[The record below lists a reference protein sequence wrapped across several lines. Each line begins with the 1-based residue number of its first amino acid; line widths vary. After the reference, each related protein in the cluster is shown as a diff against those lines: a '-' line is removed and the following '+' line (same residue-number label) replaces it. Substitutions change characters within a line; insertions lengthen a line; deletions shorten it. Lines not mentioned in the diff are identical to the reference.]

1 MSQPT
6 AESDGL
12 SPLNNAARNIIL
24 DPDNLYRTLFY
35 VTTVFITLFVIFPFY
50 FLFVLAIT
58 PEAAVGEVRYLPIAF
73 DLGNFIET
81 LEVIPMHWYIFNSIV
96 VASIATSLVL
106 VIGSLA
112 GYAFGRLQFRGR
124 TGLLFLFLVI
134 TYFPGTTFLIPL
146 FQLFTGAVDVFGIP
160 SPDIFGTVWPL
171 VLPLSGITLPL
182 AIFILTV
189 FFSQIP
195 EGIEDAARV
204 EGDSRLGA
212 LYRVIIPLSAPGVA
226 TAAILTFILVY
237 NDFFFSVLLT
247 DGSIEN
253 WAPLVHGILG
263 YQETVVRGT
272 PQHLI
277 AAGSLLGLIPV
288 AILVFIGQKK
298 IVSGLTS
305 GALKE

>member
-1 MSQPT
+1 MASPT
-6 AESDGL
+6 TESDGIDQF
-12 SPLNNAARNIIL
+12 NTTIRNTIFN
-24 DPDNLYRTLFY
+24 PDRLYRTLFY
-35 VTTVFITLFVIFPFY
+35 VTTLFITLFVIFPFY

-58 PEAAVGEVRYLPIAF
+58 PEFGVGEVRYFPVAF
-73 DLGNFIET
+73 EFGNFVET
-81 LEVIPMHWYIFNSIV
+81 LELIPMHWYVFNSIA
-96 VASIATSLVL
+96 VASVATLLVL
-106 VIGSLA
+106 TIGSLA
-112 GYAFGRLQFRGR
+112 GYVFGRLQFRGR
-124 TGLLFLFLVI
+124 IPLLFLFLVI

-146 FQLFTGAVDVFGIP
+146 FRLFTGAVDVLGVQ
-160 SPDIFGTVWPL
+160 SPDVFGTIWPL

-182 AIFILTV
+182 AIFILTI

-195 EGIEDAARV
+195 DGIEDAARI

-212 LYRVIIPLSAPGVA
+212 LYRVIIPLSAPGFV
-226 TAAILTFILVY
+226 TAGILTFILVY

-253 WAPLVHGILG
+253 WAPLVHGILS

-272 PQHLI
+272 PHHLI

-288 AILVFIGQKK
+288 AILVFFGQKK
-298 IVSGLTS
+298 IVSGLTT